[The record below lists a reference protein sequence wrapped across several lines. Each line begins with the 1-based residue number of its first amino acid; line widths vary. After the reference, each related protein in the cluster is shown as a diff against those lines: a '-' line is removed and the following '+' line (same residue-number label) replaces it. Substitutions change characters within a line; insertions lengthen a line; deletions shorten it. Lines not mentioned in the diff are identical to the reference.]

1 MGLGPEEARRTIR
14 VSAGWE
20 TAREDWDGLAE
31 VIIGLAG
38 GEW

>member
-20 TAREDWDGLAE
+20 TACEDWDALAE